1 MTHITLRMKGSLQQ
15 KSIGLIIGFA
25 FCLLLMAACAPSQP
39 EAGATKLVIA
49 IQPTNT
55 ADQLAADAQQLEKFL
70 EGRLNRDVELL
81 FPTNYAGVIEALRFG
96 HAHAAFMSAWPLAL
110 ARKNANAEV
119 VLAEVREVIIDQDRQ
134 EQPYYF
140 SYWVVRPD
148 DKAQSLADLRGRRVC
163 FPSPLSTSGYVAP
176 LARAIELGLLSPQ
189 QGQEVEPRQFFGEA
203 LFGGGYAQCWQSL
216 RQGQVDAT
224 VTAGDVPEQLYREVL
239 ANTRVIEKQGP
250 IPSHGIAVSNRLPE
264 GERQQFVEA
273 ALALNP
279 PEHRALM
286 RKFTSALFVGFKQT
300 TGEEHLA
307 ALEKFLGATQLQY
320 VERMR

>member
-1 MTHITLRMKGSLQQ
+1 MNNPVCKPKSSSLTG
-15 KSIGLIIGFA
+15 GLIFLIVFLVLA
-25 FCLLLMAACAPSQP
+25 FPACTPDPAERNP
-39 EAGATKLVIA
+39 KLVLI
-49 IQPTNT
+49 IQPTST
-55 ADQLAADAQQLEKFL
+55 PDQLRADAQQLEKFL
-70 EGRLNRDVELL
+70 EDRLNRDVELL

-96 HAHAAFMSAWPLAL
+96 HAQGAFMSAWPLAL

-119 VLAEVREVIIDQDRQ
+119 VLAEIREVLIDQDKQ

-148 DKAQSLADLRGRRVC
+148 DKVQTLAELRGRRIC

-176 LARAIELGLLSPQ
+176 LARIVELGLLTPQ
-189 QGQEVEPRQFFGEA
+189 QGQEAEPRQFFGEV

-224 VTAGDVPEQLYREVL
+224 VIAGDVPEELYREVL

-250 IPSHGIAVSNRLPE
+250 IPSHGIAVSNRMPE
-264 GERQQFVEA
+264 TERKQFVHA
-273 ALALNP
+273 MLGLNE

-286 RKFTSALFVGFKQT
+286 RKFTSALFVGFKPT

-307 ALEKFLGATQLQY
+307 ALEKFLASTNLQY
-320 VERMR
+320 VERLR

>member
-1 MTHITLRMKGSLQQ
+1 MKKLRSNAVAWLALSVLLIT
-15 KSIGLIIGFA
+15 
-25 FCLLLMAACAPSQP
+25 ACTSSSQMP
-39 EAGATKLVIA
+39 AKLVIA
-49 IQPTNT
+49 IQPTST
-55 ADQLAADAQQLEKFL
+55 PDQLTTDAKELEQFL
-70 EGRLNRDVELL
+70 EGRLGRDVELL

-119 VLAEVREVIIDQDRQ
+119 VLAEVREVIIEEEKQ
-134 EQPYYF
+134 EQPFYF

-148 DKAQSLADLRGRRVC
+148 SNAQTLSELRGRRVC

-176 LARAIELGLLSPQ
+176 VARAVQLGLITVQ
-189 QGQEVEPRQFFGEA
+189 QGQEAEPRQFFGEV

-216 RQGQVDAT
+216 RQGQVEAT
-224 VTAGDVPEQLYREVL
+224 VIAGDVPEQLYREVL

-250 IPSHGIAVSNRLPE
+250 IPSHGIAVSKSLSE
-264 GERQQFVEA
+264 TERQSLIEA
-273 ALALNP
+273 LLALNP

-286 RKFTSALFVGFKQT
+286 RKFTSALFVGFKPT

-307 ALEKFLGATQLQY
+307 ALDGFLKATQLQY
-320 VERMR
+320 VERLK